1 MAMPKALRRN
11 GPWGEAIN
19 YWLDQRGWNQTDL
32 RKAIRQ
38 RNASVSKNTI
48 GNAARGFDVSTR
60 VLGIIATALDV
71 SLEAVLVSPN
81 RRSAQEERKQMIL
94 EITERVARQ
103 LDFPA
108 PQAPNPL
115 PTAEQEPAHR
125 TYEQINAD
133 LNTWVEDEE
142 QKEQRRV
149 AAAKARA
156 ERAARRKRK
165 PKSNNPKR
173 KRGGD
178 TK

>member
-1 MAMPKALRRN
+1 MPMPLPPRKD
-11 GPWGEAIN
+11 GPWGEAIK
-19 YWLDQRGWNQTDL
+19 YWLVQRGWNQTDL
-32 RKAIRQ
+32 RKAVRQ

-60 VLGIIATALDV
+60 VLRIIATALDV
-71 SLEAVLVSPN
+71 SLEAVLLSPN
-81 RRSAQEERKQMIL
+81 RRSAQEERKQMIF

-103 LDFPA
+103 FDFPA
-108 PQAPNPL
+108 TPAPNPS

-125 TYEQINAD
+125 TYEQITAD
-133 LNTWVEDEE
+133 LNTWAEDEE
-142 QKEQRRV
+142 HKEKQRI

-156 ERAARRKRK
+156 ERAAKRKRK